1 MQAMFKIVSFPFF
14 TKSNNN
20 NNNNNNHNNW
30 SVPCND
36 PFFS

>member
-20 NNNNNNHNNW
+20 NNNNNHNNW